1 MELYTIRASQALAT
15 GKLNPGATYVE
26 AENDGRSQGDF
37 PMGVLSVNRV
47 LMWSVACAG
56 CLVLGGIPAG
66 AQEGTAALKAALHFH
81 APFDESADA
90 VKSAADRRVFS
101 AESVA
106 RKQVQPGI
114 QDANVAIVAGEGKY
128 GGALRFS
135 AKSKQVFFYSGEA
148 MHYREKDWDGTVS
161 FWMRLNPDKDLQPG
175 YCDPIQITQR
185 AWNNASFF
193 VDFDKDVPRD
203 FRLGVFSDFAFWNP
217 TNIDWEK
224 LPVEKRPMVTVK
236 KPPFS
241 RESWTHV
248 AFTFEKVNGGDNVP
262 ATATLYLNGESRG
275 SVTGP
280 MQFRWELSKSAIMIG
295 IEYVGDLD
303 DLAIFRRA
311 LTPSELK
318 QLYQLPR
325 GVTGL

>member
-1 MELYTIRASQALAT
+1 MS
-15 GKLNPGATYVE
+15 
-26 AENDGRSQGDF
+26 
-37 PMGVLSVNRV
+37 LSSLHRV
-47 LMWSVACAG
+47 LVGTFSFGSLLWCSATLLRADD
-56 CLVLGGIPAG
+56 G
-66 AQEGTAALKAALHFH
+66 AAALKAALHFH

-90 VKSAADRRVFS
+90 VKSAADRRIYS

-114 QDANVAIVAGEGKY
+114 NDAKVSIVAGEGKY
-128 GGALRFS
+128 GGALRFA

-148 MHYREKDWDGTVS
+148 MHYREKDWDGSVS
-161 FWMRLNPDKDLQPG
+161 FWMRLNPDKDLEPG

-203 FRLGVFSDFAFWNP
+203 FRLGVFSDYTFWNP

-241 RESWTHV
+241 REAWTHV
-248 AFTFEKVNGGDNVP
+248 AFTFEKVNGADNAP
-262 ATATLYLNGESRG
+262 ATATLYMNGESRG
-275 SVTGP
+275 SLKGP
-280 MQFRWELSKSAIMIG
+280 MQFHWDLSQSAIMIG

-311 LTPSELK
+311 LTPAEVK
-318 QLYQLPR
+318 QLYQLPK
-325 GVTGL
+325 GVSGL